1 MFRRLSLQADAIP
14 EALMGGKEGVYER
27 DDWHARHVN
36 RVSSKCR
43 RGEVWPRAV
52 AVVDRDVPGATTER
66 IVRRKFFVLRTNV
79 ILGDGFEGKNP
90 GRRDGRRSGRRSERA
105 FWVLSGCGREEMNGV
120 TSRTAG
126 ESPS

>member
-27 DDWHARHVN
+27 EDWHARHVN
-36 RVSSKCR
+36 RISSKCR

-52 AVVDRDVPGATTER
+52 AVVDRHVPGATTER
-66 IVRRKFFVLRTNV
+66 IVRRNFVVLRIHV
-79 ILGDGFEGKNP
+79 ILGDGLEGQNSD
-90 GRRDGRRSGRRSERA
+90 RRDGRAFCFLSGR
-105 FWVLSGCGREEMNGV
+105 GREEMNGV